1 MIQPDHNNKWLII
14 ITIMLVA
21 ILEVLDS
28 TIVNV
33 TLPNM
38 MPSLG
43 ANQEQITWVLTSYVV
58 AAAMML
64 PLTGFLAD
72 VLGQKRLLIIAIT
85 GFMTFSV
92 LCGLATNLSMMVV
105 FRLLQG
111 AFGASLIP
119 LSQSIL
125 RQTFSPS
132 EQGKAMSIWAIGVMV
147 APALGPTLGGLITE
161 YSSWR
166 WVFYINLPVCIIGLL
181 LTIVFIPDSK
191 RHQKSIDVIGIMSM
205 FIGIG
210 ALQIFLDQGNT
221 KDWFSS
227 HLIVMLAFAAVYG
240 IAFFIL
246 RCATHPSPIIKLR
259 TFTDRNFSLCTISL
273 AAFAACLFGFISLQP
288 IMLEKLFGYTAL
300 LAGITISPVG
310 FASAIA
316 MCFSPLLMKHIP
328 TKLLLT
334 ISLLLL
340 TTGVTMMAHYNLDT
354 NQAHFMIAN
363 AIIGSGMGIFM
374 VPLTTLSLLT
384 LPKEDIT
391 EGAGL
396 YTYGRMLGTS
406 FGISLLSTLVTR
418 ESQINWQR
426 MGEHISSYNQNFT
439 NWTHAAHMT
448 LQNQKLYG
456 ILGNVLNQQSSMVA
470 FIDAYK
476 IIAICLFL
484 LIPLLWCLKP
494 VDIADAELTMH

>member
-1 MIQPDHNNKWLII
+1 MIQPDHKNKWLII

-72 VLGQKRLLIIAIT
+72 VLGQKRLLIIAIS

-92 LCGLATNLSMMVV
+92 LCGLANSLGTMVL

-125 RQTFSPS
+125 RQTFPPS

-147 APALGPTLGGLITE
+147 APALGPTLGGYITE

-166 WVFYINLPVCIIGLL
+166 WVFYINLPVCIIGLI
-181 LTIVFIPDSK
+181 LTLIYIPDSERFK
-191 RHQKSIDVIGIMSM
+191 KKIDFIGMISM

-210 ALQIFLDQGNT
+210 ALQVFLDKGNT
-221 KDWFSS
+221 NDWFNS
-227 HLIVMLAFAAVYG
+227 HFIVILAFSAVYG

-246 RCATHPSPIIKLR
+246 RCATNPHPIIKLR
-259 TFTDRNFSLCTISL
+259 TFTDRNFSLCTI
-273 AAFAACLFGFISLQP
+273 AITAFAACIFGFISLQP
-288 IMLEKLFGYTAL
+288 IMLESLFGYTAL
-300 LAGITISPVG
+300 IAGITISPVG
-310 FASAIA
+310 FASAIV
-316 MCFSPLLMKHIP
+316 MFFSPLLMKHIP
-328 TKLLLT
+328 TKLMLT

-340 TTGVTMMAHYNLDT
+340 ITGISMMTHFNLET
-354 NQAHFMIAN
+354 SQRQFMIAN

-384 LPKEDIT
+384 LPKADIT

-426 MGEHISSYNQNFT
+426 MGEHISTYNQNFT
-439 NWTHAAHMT
+439 DWTHAAHMT
-448 LQNQKLYG
+448 LNNQKLFG

-476 IIAICLFL
+476 VIAICLFL
-484 LIPLLWCLKP
+484 LIPMLWCLKS